1 MVKSNYMLGSIEI
14 SQKIIVL
21 GVRRWLFSRVVP
33 EESLVARQ
41 VGIGLNFAADQIS

>member
-1 MVKSNYMLGSIEI
+1 MLGSIEI

-41 VGIGLNFAADQIS
+41 VGIGLNSVDQIS